1 MMDHQQY
8 RQAMDADPRGSDPA
22 LRAHRDACP
31 ECNVYTERL
40 LRFESR
46 LERALR
52 VKVAAGAPL
61 PADGGLT
68 NVADLP
74 ATTGRQRPWRWL
86 ALAASVVLGAVVATG
101 VWLALPGQSLAA
113 DVVAHMAG
121 EPAAW
126 RKTDVSVPDAELNAV
141 LRESKIRLAPSAGP
155 VSYAS
160 SCYFRGHNVPHL
172 VVQTASGPVTV
183 MVLVHESVKG
193 LTQFDELGFRGTI
206 VPIPGHGS
214 IAVLMRGPG
223 VDAAEIASIAARVSD
238 SITWLR

>member
-1 MMDHQQY
+1 MMDHEQY
-8 RQAMDADPRGSDPA
+8 RQAMDADPHTQDPV

-31 ECNVYTERL
+31 ECNLYTERL

-52 VKVAAGAPL
+52 VNVPAGTALPSGAAP
-61 PADGGLT
+61 PT
-68 NVADLP
+68 VVDLP
-74 ATTGRQRPWRWL
+74 KIARRERAWRWL
-86 ALAASVVLGAVVATG
+86 ALAASVLLGAVVATG
-101 VWLALPGQSLAA
+101 IWLALPERSLAA

-121 EPAAW
+121 EPGAW
-126 RKTDVSVPDAELNAV
+126 RKTDASVPDAELDAV
-141 LRESKIRLAPSAGP
+141 LRESNIRLAPSAGP

-160 SCYFRGHNVPHL
+160 SCYFRGHDVPHL

-183 MVLVHESVKG
+183 MVLVHESVKK
-193 LTQFDELGFRGTI
+193 LTQFDELGYRGTI

-214 IAVLMRGPG
+214 IAVLMRSPG

-238 SITWLR
+238 SITWTR